1 VIFEGAVG
9 VSIRVG
15 DAEVSVLIVEALG
28 IVGLLIG
35 ELELAEEM
43 LFTEMN
49 LDSGVRK
56 GWIAG
61 VVGADEMVLWSD
73 DGDVFVLVGPERGGG
88 LTVTVLITWLVPGW
102 TGLEVETMCP
112 TMLKTVAV
120 TVSS

>member
-1 VIFEGAVG
+1 MVG

-15 DAEVSVLIVEALG
+15 DAEVSVSVVGALG

-43 LFTEMN
+43 LFTEMI
-49 LDSGVRK
+49 LDSGERK

-61 VVGADEMVLWSD
+61 VVAADEMVLWSD
-73 DGDVFVLVGPERGGG
+73 DGDVFVLVGLESGNG
-88 LTVTVLITWLVPGW
+88 LMVTVLITWLEPGW
-102 TGLEVETMCP
+102 TGSDVATMCP

>member
-1 VIFEGAVG
+1 M
-9 VSIRVG
+9 
-15 DAEVSVLIVEALG
+15 IVDALG
-28 IVGLLIG
+28 FVGLLIV

-43 LFTEMN
+43 LFTEMD

-61 VVGADEMVLWSD
+61 VVAADEMVLWSD
-73 DGDVFVLVGPERGGG
+73 DGDAFVLVGLERGSG
-88 LTVTVLITWLVPGW
+88 LMVTVLITWLVPGW
-102 TGLEVETMCP
+102 TGLEVATMCP